1 MKFFS
6 LGLRKNVRME
16 IGRLLTEL
24 VRFPREVSAGR
35 REKVAYLSLDRDRVE
50 EAAAEPKQGLASSGL
65 IIFGLPRVTIKLLFG
80 RGY

>member
-1 MKFFS
+1 M
-6 LGLRKNVRME
+6 
-16 IGRLLTEL
+16 
-24 VRFPREVSAGR
+24 VSAGR
-35 REKVAYLSLDRDRVE
+35 RVKVAYLSLSLSLDRDRVE

>member
-1 MKFFS
+1 MY
-6 LGLRKNVRME
+6 LEKNVRLS
-16 IGRLLTEL
+16 GRA
-24 VRFPREVSAGR
+24 VSAGR
-35 REKVAYLSLDRDRVE
+35 PVKVSLDGDRVE

>member
-1 MKFFS
+1 M
-6 LGLRKNVRME
+6 
-16 IGRLLTEL
+16 
-24 VRFPREVSAGR
+24 SAGR
-35 REKVAYLSLDRDRVE
+35 RVKVAYLSLSLDRDRVE